1 MKRGEIW
8 MVSGGAPYA
17 RKPRPAVILQADW
30 FSETESVTLCPMTS
44 HATSEYGIRLLVS
57 PSAINGLDGPSYIQV
72 DKISTVNRGK
82 LGKERV
88 GTLEEPILEDLTRA
102 AARFLGI

>member
-17 RKPRPAVILQADW
+17 RKPRPAVILQANR

-44 HATSEYGIRLLVS
+44 HATSEYGIRPLVS
-57 PSAINGLDGPSYIQV
+57 PNAINGLDRPTYIMV
-72 DKISTVNRGK
+72 DKISTVPRTR
-82 LGKERV
+82 LGNLV
-88 GTLEEPILEDLTRA
+88 GSLEDSTLEDLSRA
-102 AARFLGI
+102 ATVFLGL